1 MSTLLHA
8 YGCGSPIRLP
18 IVEALASGSGAN
30 QFISD
35 PNPVYQGGDSIVWGL
50 IRGADEIMSKTKE
63 NKCDF
68 FQIDNAYFGRNIYYR
83 VTLNALQFSRIPPS
97 VINNRYELI
106 LNQLNKPILPWK
118 VRRNG
123 PIIICPSSEFLY
135 SFFGTTLE
143 DWINSV
149 IDELKKFTDRKIVI
163 RYKEMIPKDDIDD
176 EISDAWC
183 VITHMSAA
191 ALDALR
197 LGIPVV
203 VTGECAASP
212 LSSNFE
218 EIERPRFFDG
228 RNELFSLLACGQ
240 FTPEEML
247 NQKVLTKVRDISE
260 LIR

>member
-1 MSTLLHA
+1 
-8 YGCGSPIRLP
+8 
-18 IVEALASGSGAN
+18 
-30 QFISD
+30 
-35 PNPVYQGGDSIVWGL
+35 
-50 IRGADEIMSKTKE
+50 
-63 NKCDF
+63 
-68 FQIDNAYFGRNIYYR
+68 

-118 VRRNG
+118 AKRNG
-123 PIIICPSSEFLY
+123 PIVICPSSEFLY
-135 SFFGTTLE
+135 RFFGTTLE
-143 DWINSV
+143 DWINAV

-163 RYKEMIPKDDIDD
+163 RYKEMIPRDDIDD

-183 VITHMSAA
+183 VVTHMSAA

-203 VTGECAASP
+203 TTGECAASP
-212 LSSNFE
+212 LASNFE

-247 NQKVLTKVRDISE
+247 NQKVLTTVRGISE